1 MASTHHRQYGADAVT
16 EYVALHGRVP
26 NRRSLLTKFIL
37 GDPETGTA
45 PLSDTE
51 IGDELANMAFAATD
65 TTGNTMTYALY
76 RLCCHP
82 AWQQKLRDEILA
94 SGARDAGFAF
104 QSLQALP
111 ILNSVVMETLRFH
124 PSIPSAL
131 PRVTAARETVIA
143 GLVLPQDVRPTR
155 DPHVPVPS
163 VGLTHW
169 APACR
174 RSYRCSPTRRSATR
188 RISLIQSNGGRA
200 AG

>member
-1 MASTHHRQYGADAVT
+1 
-16 EYVALHGRVP
+16 
-26 NRRSLLTKFIL
+26 
-37 GDPETGTA
+37 
-45 PLSDTE
+45 
-51 IGDELANMAFAATD
+51 MAFAATD

-155 DPHVPVPS
+155 DPMY
-163 VGLTHW
+163 LF
-169 APACR
+169 
-174 RSYRCSPTRRSATR
+174 
-188 RISLIQSNGGRA
+188 RA
-200 AG
+200 SD